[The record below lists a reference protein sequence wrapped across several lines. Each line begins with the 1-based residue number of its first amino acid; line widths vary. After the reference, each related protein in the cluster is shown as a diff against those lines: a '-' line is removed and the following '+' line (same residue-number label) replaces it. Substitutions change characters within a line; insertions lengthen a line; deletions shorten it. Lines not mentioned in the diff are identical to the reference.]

1 MKFDNVKDA
10 ARRLGLGKI
19 ALYAYHKPVGLTR
32 KSIREGGPI
41 QQLKTARGKR
51 EMIEA
56 AGHLPEL
63 LRPVADNG
71 LTVYFMTG
79 SRYWY
84 QTVFCFFS
92 LQKNVPDEVITPILI
107 DDGTLTEAYVDK
119 IRRVVPWVEVWS
131 LATIEER
138 LDQYLP
144 SSKYPTLRER
154 RNEQPLIRKVL
165 DLHVGERGWKMLLD
179 SDMLFF
185 RRPDHML
192 QWLRNP
198 RKPYYMVDCMTAY
211 GYSDALRRELAEHPI
226 PDRINIGMF
235 GWKSDDVDVDKLE
248 YWVKTLLER
257 EGTHYNLTQGLCSM
271 MYAGRESEVA
281 PERDYLVLPD
291 VEEGKSPIAIM
302 HHYVAESKRA
312 YFQYGWR
319 HI

>member
-1 MKFDNVKDA
+1 MKFNNVKDA

-19 ALYAYHKPVGLTR
+19 ALYAYHRPIGLTR

-56 AGHLPEL
+56 AGRLPEL

-84 QTVFCFFS
+84 QTAFCFFS
-92 LQKNVPDEVITPILI
+92 LQQNVPDEVITPILI
-107 DDGTLTEAYVDK
+107 DDGTLSESYLDK

-131 LATIEER
+131 LTSIEER
-138 LDQYLP
+138 LDQNLP
-144 SSKYPTLRER
+144 ASKYPTLRER
-154 RNEQPLIRKVL
+154 RIEQPLIRKVL

-198 RKPYYMVDCMTAY
+198 QKPYYMVDCMTAY
-211 GYSDALRRELAEHPI
+211 GYSDELRRELAGHPI

-235 GWKSDDVDVDKLE
+235 GWRSDDTDVDKLE

-281 PERDYLVLPD
+281 PEKDYLVLPD
-291 VEEGKSPIAIM
+291 VQEGKIPTAIL

>member
-1 MKFDNVKDA
+1 MLREFAKA
-10 ARRLGLGKI
+10 IGLGKV
-19 ALYAYHKPVGLTR
+19 ALYAYHTPVGLTR

-51 EMIEA
+51 EMIEK
-56 AGHLPEL
+56 AGSLPEVR
-63 LRPVADNG
+63 RPAADNG

-92 LQKNVPDEVITPILI
+92 LQENVPDEVITPIII

-119 IRRVVPWVEVWS
+119 IRRVVPWVEVRS
-131 LATIEER
+131 LTSIQER
-138 LDQYLP
+138 LDEHLP
-144 SSKYPTLRER
+144 ESKYPTLRER
-154 RNEQPLIRKVL
+154 RIEQPLIRKVL
-165 DLHVGERGWKMLLD
+165 DLHVGESGWKMLLD

-185 RRPDHML
+185 RRPDHLL

-198 RKPYYMVDCMTAY
+198 QKPYYMVDCTTAY
-211 GYSDALRRELAEHPI
+211 GYSDALRRELAGHPI

-271 MYAGRESEVA
+271 MYAGRESDVA
-281 PERDYLVLPD
+281 PETDYLVLPD
-291 VEEGKSPIAIM
+291 VGEGKAPTAIM

-319 HI
+319 HFM